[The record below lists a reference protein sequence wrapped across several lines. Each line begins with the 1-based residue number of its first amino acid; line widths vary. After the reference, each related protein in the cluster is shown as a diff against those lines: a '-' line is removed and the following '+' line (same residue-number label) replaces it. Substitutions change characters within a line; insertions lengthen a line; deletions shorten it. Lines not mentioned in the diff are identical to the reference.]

1 MIDYLL
7 NIIILFNRIESKY
20 YIALFNNQGSCLIEA
35 KNKPNDIFENSN
47 IILAVEKNFIE
58 VFEFSQIR
66 DNDKIINN
74 LIKKTEINITN
85 NINFYNPFNN
95 NDINNSDN
103 EILCII
109 YAAGFFICGH
119 NSGLMS
125 IWKPDPQTFLQRIQ
139 GQKLHKGAINKI
151 LYTTLSDN
159 KNYLISCSSDKT
171 VIVYSIDENK
181 VMKTQKF
188 GDEVMDVKLVK
199 DFNKKRVFII
209 SLKDGKLIAVNEAFN
224 ELFEIPSRFKTSI
237 TRHVIPLKNPNES
250 DTRGDLL
257 AITEGKIIDVFT
269 WIKEGSI
276 HLKGHPNPNN
286 EQNIN
291 PQFQFSS
298 PMFGSF

>member
-1 MIDYLL
+1 MDCFL
-7 NIIILFNRIESKY
+7 NNAIVFNRIERKY
-20 YIALFNNQGSCLIEA
+20 YIVIFNNQGSCLYEA

-47 IILAVEKNFIE
+47 IILAFEKNIIE
-58 VFEFSQIR
+58 VFELGQIR
-66 DNDKIINN
+66 GNDKILNN
-74 LIKKTEINITN
+74 LIKKTEINIVN
-85 NINFYNPFNN
+85 NINFNNSFFN
-95 NDINNSDN
+95 NDINNNDN
-103 EILCII
+103 EILCIE
-109 YAAGFFICGH
+109 YAARFFICGH

-171 VIVYSIDENK
+171 LIVYSIDENK
-181 VMKTQKF
+181 VMKTQNF

-199 DFNKKRVFII
+199 DFNKNRVFII
-209 SLKDGKLIAVNEAFN
+209 SLKKGKIIAVNEVFN
-224 ELFEIPSRFKTSI
+224 KLFEIPSRFKTSI
-237 TRHVIPLKNPNES
+237 TRHVIPLKNPNEN

-269 WIKEGSI
+269 WVKEGTI
-276 HLKGHPNPNN
+276 HLKSNSKQNN
-286 EQNIN
+286 DPHIN

-298 PMFGSF
+298 PMFG